1 VPPSRGRNCTES
13 SAHHQ
18 SGRRT
23 RWHRAVRGRK
33 QKQEVNLF
41 LPAHFSRFLLLS
53 LFGATMRPP
62 HATAWALQTLVAAH
76 ALVAAAAAAAASSVP
91 AAEDPSLPPSLA
103 DASWSVVRGF
113 LHALRDV
120 LFPQLRDPAA
130 ASASTGLLDRGFAGE
145 TPAALSIR
153 LSYRAWFL
161 DLSDRA
167 GVTAFHDAQPDA
179 FRGAVALG
187 TGLVLLVVV
196 FAIRILTGSIARLV
210 LTAAFKATRDERFRP
225 DEEEEEAE
233 EAEDGTDEGGAKA
246 KKRSGGIAGTV
257 LRDMTVAP
265 EGEGNVFNSMW
276 EGPVE
281 YDFDPRLVGLSP
293 AERDVFRRRLG
304 AAAAAEGGAAAAGGR
319 GAQTRRGR
327 RPGRTWGEGG
337 SAWALGLNFPG
348 DAPALNRVHHDGH
361 RDWSRRPKMF
371 REASVGTSPGRA
383 AREEGE
389 GGALESRCRG
399 GDPTHAIHR
408 ILPPPD
414 RVLIL
419 AFFAPSLS
427 LLFSPLACAHRF
439 RHL

>member
-1 VPPSRGRNCTES
+1 
-13 SAHHQ
+13 
-18 SGRRT
+18 
-23 RWHRAVRGRK
+23 
-33 QKQEVNLF
+33 
-41 LPAHFSRFLLLS
+41 
-53 LFGATMRPP
+53 MRSP

-76 ALVAAAAAAAASSVP
+76 ALVAAVAAAASSVP

-225 DEEEEEAE
+225 DEEEEEGE
-233 EAEDGTDEGGAKA
+233 EAAEDGTDEGGAKA
-246 KKRSGGIAGTV
+246 KRRSGGIAGTV

-265 EGEGNVFNSMW
+265 EGEGNVFNRMW

-304 AAAAAEGGAAAAGGR
+304 AAAAAEAAAAGGGAAAAGGR
-319 GAQTRRGR
+319 
-327 RPGRTWGEGG
+327 P
-337 SAWALGLNFPG
+337 
-348 DAPALNRVHHDGH
+348 
-361 RDWSRRPKMF
+361 
-371 REASVGTSPGRA
+371 EARK
-383 AREEGE
+383 
-389 GGALESRCRG
+389 
-399 GDPTHAIHR
+399 DK
-408 ILPPPD
+408 
-414 RVLIL
+414 
-419 AFFAPSLS
+419 
-427 LLFSPLACAHRF
+427 
-439 RHL
+439 